1 MFLLEFFVLV
11 LAVCE
16 AMVGLV
22 RVAYRNL
29 IKRKLRFAL
38 TVAGIVV
45 GVALIF
51 SLLSITATAEQVA
64 RQQFTRLIGY
74 DIAVING
81 TLRQGRLQTQ
91 RQTTLIGLGAQSL
104 MTEDVVGAMSSI
116 PEVYA
121 VAPVLTVRGTVSGIA
136 TTVQGVVFQ
145 SYTDLVGNINV
156 VEGEGF
162 SCYDCREVVI
172 GKGLALELNAS
183 VGSKLTLSIGNTS
196 VEVVVTGVF
205 ETGIRFQEMV
215 VYAPLRFVQEAS
227 GLEGYIT
234 QVLVKCQDPKS
245 AQAVANAITS
255 MFPELTA
262 VTMAA
267 SLQRVEEAINIMT
280 MFFLSIGLVAL
291 TAGGFG
297 VMNTMFMAVA
307 ERTREIGILKSIGAT
322 DSYIFALFLFESALI
337 GLVGSVTGLFVGV
350 FFTRVVPTLI
360 SLTGGVSAFGPR
372 LTQNPGGLRLVEVAI
387 TPEVVLTSI
396 TIGVLV
402 AVVAGLLPSYRAAR
416 MKPAEAVRYV

>member
-1 MFLLEFFVLV
+1 
-11 LAVCE
+11 
-16 AMVGLV
+16 
-22 RVAYRNL
+22 VAYRNL

-64 RQQFTRLIGY
+64 RQQFTRLVGY

-81 TLRQGRLQTQ
+81 TLRQGRALTQ
-91 RQTTLIGLGAQSL
+91 RQIPLLGLGTQSL
-104 MTEDVVGAMSSI
+104 LTEDVVDAISNI

-121 VAPVLTVRGTVSGIA
+121 VTPVLTVRGIVNGIA
-136 TTVQGVVFQ
+136 ATVQGVVFQ
-145 SYTDLVGNINV
+145 SYADVVGNINV
-156 VEGEGF
+156 VEGTGF
-162 SCYDCREVVI
+162 LCYDCREVVI
-172 GKGLALELNAS
+172 GKGLAIELNAS
-183 VGSKLTLSIGNTS
+183 VGSKLAVSIGNTS
-196 VEVVVTGVF
+196 VEAVVVGIF
-205 ETGIRFQEMV
+205 ETGIRFQEVV
-215 VYAPLRFVQEAS
+215 VYAPLRLVQEAS
-227 GLEGYIT
+227 GLEGYVT
-234 QVLVKCQDPKS
+234 QVLVKCRDPRS

-255 MFPELTA
+255 MFPGLTV

-267 SLQRVEEAINIMT
+267 SLQRVEEAINTMT

-322 DSYIFALFLFESALI
+322 DGYIFALFLLESALI

-350 FFTRVVPTLI
+350 FSRV
-360 SLTGGVSAFGPR
+360 
-372 LTQNPGGLRLVEVAI
+372 
-387 TPEVVLTSI
+387 
-396 TIGVLV
+396 
-402 AVVAGLLPSYRAAR
+402 
-416 MKPAEAVRYV
+416 

>member
-1 MFLLEFFVLV
+1 
-11 LAVCE
+11 
-16 AMVGLV
+16 MVGLV
-22 RVAYRNL
+22 RMTCRNL

-38 TVAGIVV
+38 TVAGIAV

-51 SLLSITATAEQVA
+51 SLLSITATAEQTA
-64 RQQFTRLIGY
+64 RQQFARLVGY

-81 TLRQGRLQTQ
+81 TLRQERVLAQ
-91 RQTTLIGLGAQSL
+91 RQTPLLGLGGQSL
-104 MTEDVVGAMSSI
+104 ITEGVADAILSI

-121 VAPVLTVRGTVSGIA
+121 VAPVLTVRGTVNGMA
-136 TTVQGVVFQ
+136 VTVQGVVFQ
-145 SYTDLVGNINV
+145 SYADVVGAINV
-156 VEGEGF
+156 VDGMGF
-162 SCYDCREVVI
+162 SCYDCREVVV
-172 GKGLALELNAS
+172 GKGLAIELNAS
-183 VGSKLTLSIGNTS
+183 VGSKLEVSIGNTS
-196 VEVVVTGVF
+196 VEAVVVGIF

-215 VYAPLRFVQEAS
+215 VYAPLRLVQEAS
-227 GLEGYIT
+227 GLKGSIT
-234 QVLVKCQDPKS
+234 QVLVKCRDPRS
-245 AQAVANAITS
+245 VQAVANAITS
-255 MFPELTA
+255 MFPGLTV

-267 SLQRVEEAINIMT
+267 SLQRVEEAINTMT

-297 VMNTMFMAVA
+297 VMNTMFMAVT
-307 ERTREIGILKSIGAT
+307 ERTREIGVLKSIGAT
-322 DSYIFALFLFESALI
+322 DGYIFALFLLESALI

-372 LTQNPGGLRLVEVAI
+372 LAQNPGGLRLVEVAI